1 MAFARFKEREEM
13 SMKNDDNKIKDVR
26 NTVNLISGAYTLP
39 LIEKL
44 FPNSQKI
51 SDMDDIYFAI
61 AALVDTGRISEAF
74 HMIRGLFG
82 IAGME
87 YPQEIAQL
95 EKSEELQESFASEFI
110 FDFYDVIEDKRLETE
125 EEEIPFNKR
134 EYYISRSLLNVEITC
149 LYEFLKE
156 LFP

>member
-1 MAFARFKEREEM
+1 
-13 SMKNDDNKIKDVR
+13 MKNDDTKITEVR
-26 NTVNLISGAYTLP
+26 NPVNPISGSYTLP
-39 LIEKL
+39 LHEQLVLNIR
-44 FPNSQKI
+44 KI
-51 SDMDDIYFAI
+51 SVLDVISFAN
-61 AALVDTGRISEAF
+61 AALVDTGRISEAL

-125 EEEIPFNKR
+125 EEKIP
-134 EYYISRSLLNVEITC
+134 V
-149 LYEFLKE
+149 
-156 LFP
+156 